1 MEQRTYIVID
11 LKSFYASVECAK
23 RGLDSMTARLVVA
36 DPERTEKTI
45 CLSISPAMK
54 ELGIRNRCRVFEI
67 PKSVDY
73 IMAPPRMQLYIDYAA
88 GIYGIYLKYISKE
101 DIHVY
106 SIDECFMDV
115 TNYLPLYHK
124 TAREL
129 GQIMMSDILREY
141 GIRATCG
148 IGTNLYLAKIALDI
162 TAKHSPDFIGELDEE
177 TFRRTLWNHKP
188 LTDFWRIGKGTA
200 ARLEKYGIY
209 TMGDIAEMDEDFLYK
224 LFGVDAELLID
235 HAWGRETAT
244 IAAIKSYKAKTNC
257 LTSGQVLGCDYSFED
272 AKLIVKEM
280 MDLLCLEMVEKN
292 LVSNSVTLQVG
303 YSGKT
308 AAEPSRGTA
317 SLDAETNADIILV
330 PAVSALF
337 ERIANPGLPIHRI
350 NISVNHVIEEEYR
363 QYSMFTDAW
372 ELERNRKLQS
382 AMLDIKKKFGKN
394 AILKGMNLQDASTM
408 QERNQQIG
416 GHKSG
421 IYNSGR
427 DKNGR
432 DKNGGDKNS
441 GDRSSGG
448 KNSGDKNGG
457 GREYKGRENRT
468 GGNRDGR

>member
-11 LKSFYASVECAK
+11 LKSFYASVECVE
-23 RGLDSMTARLVVA
+23 RGLDPMTARLVVA

-54 ELGIRNRCRVFEI
+54 ALGIHNRCRVFEI

-73 IMAPPRMQLYIDYAA
+73 IMAQPRMQLYIDYAA

-115 TNYLPLYHK
+115 TNYLPLYQM

-129 GQIMMSDILREY
+129 GQTIMADILREY

-148 IGTNLYLAKIALDI
+148 VGTNLYLAKVALDI

-177 TFRRTLWNHKP
+177 TFQRTLWDHKP
-188 LTDFWRIGKGTA
+188 LTDFWRIGRGIA
-200 ARLEKYGIY
+200 AKLEKYGIH
-209 TMGDIAEMDEDFLYK
+209 TAGDIAGTDEDFLYK

-244 IAAIKSYKAKTNC
+244 IAAIRSYKARTNC
-257 LTSGQVLGCDYSFED
+257 LTSGQVLGCDYSFDD

-292 LVSNSVTLQVG
+292 LVSDSVTLQVG
-303 YSGKT
+303 YSRQL
-308 AAEPSRGTA
+308 AVESSRGTA

-337 ERIANPGLPIHRI
+337 ERIANPELAIHRI

-363 QYSMFTDAW
+363 QYSMFTDVR
-372 ELERNRKLQS
+372 ELERNRKLQT

-394 AILKGMNLQDASTM
+394 AILKGINLQEASTM

-421 IYNSGR
+421 IYK
-427 DKNGR
+427 D
-432 DKNGGDKNS
+432 GGNKS
-441 GDRSSGG
+441 KEREGAEHKAGG
-448 KNSGDKNGG
+448 K
-457 GREYKGRENRT
+457 
-468 GGNRDGR
+468 RDGR